1 MSAEEIDYVLDR
13 IYAINKYLGG
23 NAIESDHRTKNQSVF
38 KTLNYDFFKKFEE
51 IKKVQDKRND
61 LKKQTETSIEILRMN
76 NSIKV
81 GVEFMENVI
90 DKMNKH
96 FGNVKRSGA
105 ALKEAEEVIFN
116 CQNLLEKLKEMEYF
130 HYEHKR
136 KDEENK
142 KQKRMLKKTFTR
154 ALIGLNEDDTVMD
167 DDENDATENP
177 LKKRKAN
184 KQQGP
189 KIDKKALNA
198 NQEKLRNLAL
208 IPQEKMALER
218 WKKQDAEIDE
228 FLDDIDGDI
237 DKINAQLDDF
247 KENMRKNEILIEY
260 ISNETFKISSELQ
273 TSNAKLKIIM
283 DKFRQPG
290 RLCIDICVAVVF
302 SMLLGLLIYLIRA
315 YIAL

>member
-1 MSAEEIDYVLDR
+1 MSAEEIDYILDR
-13 IYAINKYLGG
+13 IYEMNRYLGG
-23 NAIESDHRTKNQSVF
+23 NAIESDHRTKNQSIF
-38 KTLNYDFFKKFEE
+38 KTLNTDFFKKFEE

-61 LKKQTETSIEILRMN
+61 LKRQTDTSIEILRMN
-76 NSIKV
+76 NTIKV
-81 GVEFMENVI
+81 GIEFMENII

-96 FGNVKRSGA
+96 FTNVKRAGS

-136 KDEENK
+136 KEEEKK
-142 KQKRMLKKTFTR
+142 KQKHIAKKTFTR
-154 ALIGLNEDDTVMD
+154 ALVDLNADDTCMEEDDQ
-167 DDENDATENP
+167 ASENP

-184 KQQGP
+184 KEKGQ
-189 KIDKKALNA
+189 KVDKKALNA
-198 NQEKLRNLAL
+198 NQEKLRTMAL

-218 WKKQDAEIDE
+218 WKKQDAEIDD
-228 FLDDIDGDI
+228 FLDDVDVEI

-260 ISNETFKISSELQ
+260 ISNETFKITTELQ

-283 DKFRQPG
+283 EKFRQPG
-290 RLCIDICVAVVF
+290 RLCIDICVAVMF
-302 SMLLGLLIYLIRA
+302 STLLGLLIYLIRV
-315 YIAL
+315 YVSL